1 MLNKYFRQFELSPI
15 FIYISKVFQG
25 FVYHDH
31 LIVTQYLGRTL
42 ELSVEAGVATGAAS
56 RRVFL
61 AGVETSF
68 HAALVFVLV
77 DCSRTNLG
85 WAVCQEGYFRNVF

>member
-1 MLNKYFRQFELSPI
+1 MLNKYFHQIPI
-15 FIYISKVFQG
+15 FTFSKVFQG
-25 FVYHDH
+25 FIDHHH
-31 LIVTQYLGRTL
+31 LIVTQHLGRTL
-42 ELSVEAGVATGAAS
+42 ELAVEAGVPSGAAS

-77 DCSRTNLG
+77 DRSRTDRG
-85 WAVCQEGYFRNVF
+85 WTVCEERYFRDVF